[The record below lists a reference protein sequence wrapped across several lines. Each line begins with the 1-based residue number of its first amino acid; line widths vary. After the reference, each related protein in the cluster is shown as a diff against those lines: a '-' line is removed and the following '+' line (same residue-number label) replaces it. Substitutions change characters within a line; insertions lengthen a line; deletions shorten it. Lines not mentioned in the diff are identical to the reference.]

1 MNDLAKSLQ
10 EKFTVQLFPTRVY
23 EEAEKET
30 EKKGNKNM
38 YYSLINYFDVIGNK
52 TDGYEVNNQCVEFN
66 DWYISDDATHKE
78 ILDYLVKRGY
88 LNTSDMRKVKIDD
101 MGDYMEVYAVKDHYP
116 LFGIVPNV
124 L

>member
-1 MNDLAKSLQ
+1 MKSLQ

-23 EEAEKET
+23 EEAKKEI

-52 TDGYEVNNQCVEFN
+52 TDGYEVNNQCVEFD

-78 ILDYLVKRGY
+78 ILGYLVKRGY

-101 MGDYMEVYAVKDHYP
+101 MGDYMEVYAVKDHCP
-116 LFGIVPNV
+116 LYGIVRSI